1 MLDRRPRQGNGL
13 LAGPCR
19 LQTVSAMTDQGLP
32 PAARF
37 HHGIDFSRSF
47 DRGQKAGG
55 RHCLVL
61 VRPRGRQQDGGVR
74 CGRLG
79 VMVSTK
85 VAALAVRRHALKRW
99 VRELFRLRL
108 KERLDGWDCAV
119 VFRSDPPDHTACD
132 AEVLALVERALAA
145 KAEGRRRR

>member
-1 MLDRRPRQGNGL
+1 MP
-13 LAGPCR
+13 
-19 LQTVSAMTDQGLP
+19 DQGLP

-37 HHGIDFSRSF
+37 HHGIDFSRAF

-55 RHCLVL
+55 RHCQVL
-61 VRPRGRQQDGGVR
+61 VRPRGRQPDGHAR

-99 VRELFRLRL
+99 VRELFRVRL
-108 KERLDGWDCAV
+108 QDRLDGWDCAV
-119 VFRSDPPDHTACD
+119 VFRSDPPDHAACD
-132 AEVLALVERALAA
+132 AEVLALVERALGA

>member
-1 MLDRRPRQGNGL
+1 M
-13 LAGPCR
+13 
-19 LQTVSAMTDQGLP
+19 SDQGLP

-37 HHGIDFSRSF
+37 HHGIDFSRAF

-55 RHCLVL
+55 RCCQVL
-61 VRPRGRQQDGGVR
+61 VRPRGRQGDGAAR

-85 VAALAVRRHALKRW
+85 VAPLAVRRHLLKRW
-99 VRELFRLRL
+99 VRELFRTRL
-108 KERLDGWDCAV
+108 KPRLEGWDCAV
-119 VFRSDPPDHTACD
+119 VFRSDPPDHAACD
-132 AEVLALVERALAA
+132 AEVLALVERALGA

>member
-1 MLDRRPRQGNGL
+1 MPPDRAAMSDPEDPHLGTGNALRTG
-13 LAGPCR
+13 
-19 LQTVSAMTDQGLP
+19 QGLP

-37 HHGIDFSRSF
+37 HHGIDFTRAF

-55 RHCLVL
+55 RFCQVL
-61 VRPRGRQQDGGVR
+61 LRPRGRQQDGRGR
-74 CGRLG
+74 CARLG

-119 VFRSDPPDHTACD
+119 VFRSDPPDHAACD
-132 AEVLALVERALAA
+132 AEVMALVERALAA